1 MSHIT
6 NAPKGRPRGEPAGG
20 SVALVAWPEE
30 AVRSAEVARAG
41 QPQLLLVAPDA
52 APPPDWDRLTDWI
65 RLPADERDVTARM
78 TALQRRV
85 TAAGPP
91 TLDEFDVLRRGG
103 RWTALSPIEARI
115 VQLLLANFGG
125 VVPRRDLDAIWA
137 NGMPGRSLDV
147 RLTKL
152 RERIAGLG
160 LHIHT
165 VRNQGLLL
173 EVADFA
179 GF

>member
-1 MSHIT
+1 
-6 NAPKGRPRGEPAGG
+6 
-20 SVALVAWPEE
+20 
-30 AVRSAEVARAG
+30 
-41 QPQLLLVAPDA
+41 
-52 APPPDWDRLTDWI
+52 
-65 RLPADERDVTARM
+65 
-78 TALQRRV
+78 
-85 TAAGPP
+85 
-91 TLDEFDVLRRGG
+91 LDEFDVLRRGG